1 MPRFLRLEIDS
12 CDQCPYSYEVS
23 IAGYPTLKYRCRR
36 RDDELLTIF
45 PKLPKACPLPKS
57 LECQGDW
64 LEPLHT
70 FLST

>member
-1 MPRFLRLEIDS
+1 MLRFLKLEIGS
-12 CDQCPYSYEVS
+12 CAQCPYSYEVVV
-23 IAGYPTLKYRCRR
+23 AGYPTSKYRCKQRGG
-36 RDDELLTIF
+36 ELLTIF

-64 LEPLHT
+64 LEPLHN